1 MTITHAPEPRSAI
14 EAAGSLPDLELDIAT
29 VALQLARVD
38 APEADWR
45 KVAAHFSDIARK
57 VVDDATMDG
66 SADAGHLQARRL
78 MLAETLYG
86 HFGHQGHSVT

>member
-45 KVAAHFSDIARK
+45 KVATHFSDIARK
-57 VVDDATMDG
+57 VVDVLVRAVEEGRVPRERVDDAC
-66 SADAGHLQARRL
+66 ARVLSFKSRL
-78 MLAETLYG
+78 
-86 HFGHQGHSVT
+86 

>member
-14 EAAGSLPDLELDIAT
+14 EAAGNLPDLELDIAT

-57 VVDDATMDG
+57 VVDAASIEGRAEQVLAKHDENYMAPE
-66 SADAGHLQARRL
+66 AAAALAAARKP
-78 MLAETLYG
+78 
-86 HFGHQGHSVT
+86 

>member
-45 KVAAHFSDIARK
+45 KVAAHFSAW
-57 VVDDATMDG
+57 M
-66 SADAGHLQARRL
+66 ARR
-78 MLAETLYG
+78 MAVIWK
-86 HFGHQGHSVT
+86 HVA